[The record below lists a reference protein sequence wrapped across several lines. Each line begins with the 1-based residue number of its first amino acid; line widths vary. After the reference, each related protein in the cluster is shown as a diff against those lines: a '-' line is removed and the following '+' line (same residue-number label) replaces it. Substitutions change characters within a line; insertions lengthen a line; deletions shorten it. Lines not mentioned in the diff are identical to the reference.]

1 MSATDTT
8 ELVRRERGRLFG
20 IAYRLL
26 GTVSDAEDAVQE
38 TFLRWEQ
45 AEHGA
50 IENPGGW
57 LTTVITRYCLDQLRA
72 ARRQRETYVGTW
84 LPEPLVTAEGAVA
97 DDPAEHVTL
106 DESVS
111 LAMLVVLE
119 TLSPAERAVFVL
131 HDVFG
136 LDFAEVA
143 ALVGRTPS
151 ACRQMASRA
160 RRHVQERRPRFD
172 PDAAQQR
179 RIVAAFLDATAQGDL
194 DALLPLLDPSVV
206 LRADGGG
213 RVRAARRPVVGAE
226 QVARVVLG
234 GRSWYQGLSSQL
246 VAVNGGTGV
255 LATLAGEV
263 LALVGITVAGGKIT
277 EIDLVVNPEKLRG
290 AAGVVARA

>member
-1 MSATDTT
+1 MNTTNTT
-8 ELVRRERGRLFG
+8 ELVKRERGRLFG
-20 IAYRLL
+20 IAYRLM

-45 AEHGA
+45 ADQGA
-50 IENPGGW
+50 IEKPVGW

-72 ARRQRETYVGTW
+72 AYRQRETYVGTW
-84 LPEPLVTAEGAVA
+84 LPEPLVSVEGAVA
-97 DDPAEHVTL
+97 EDPAAQVTM

-136 LDFAEVA
+136 LEFEEVGA
-143 ALVGRTPS
+143 MVGRTPI
-151 ACRQMASRA
+151 ACRQMAARA
-160 RRHVQERRPRFD
+160 RRHVRDRRPRFD

-179 RIVAAFLDATAQGDL
+179 RVVAAFLDATAKGNL
-194 DALLPLLDPSVV
+194 DALLPLLDPSVA

-213 RVRAARRPVVGAE
+213 RVRAARQVVTGPE
-226 QVARVVLG
+226 QVAKVVMG
-234 GRSWYQGLSSQL
+234 GRTWYPGYSAAL

-255 LATLAGEV
+255 LVTLDGKV
-263 LALVGITVAGGKIT
+263 LGLVAITVAGDRIT
-277 EIDLVVNPEKLRG
+277 EINMVVNPEKLRG
-290 AAGVVARA
+290 VAGVVARA